1 MYYGGLDLGTSSV
14 GWAVTDANY
23 QLLRRKG
30 KDLWGVRLF
39 DEAKTS
45 QERRTFRTSRRRRER
60 EKARI
65 GMLKEYFAEEIEKID
80 MGFYHRLDESKYH
93 LEDKNIKDKFSTFVD
108 EKYTD
113 KEYFKKYPTIFHLRK
128 ELLESKEPHDVRL
141 VYLAIL
147 NLFKHRGNFLNESM
161 SGEEKEEKIE
171 DLYLSLCKAMETVF
185 ETTFPDNVVCREIE
199 EILSNRDDSK
209 SEKAEK
215 LEKILNVSKSKEKAN
230 YEIIRMMCG
239 LSGKLSNI
247 WDKEI
252 LGEEYAKK
260 QVSFRDSSYEEH
272 LANLAEV
279 LSEEDLEILEYAKQI
294 HDKGL
299 LSHILKGHTYL
310 SEARV
315 EAYNKH
321 KEDLE
326 KLRIVIKKYCREEY
340 NSYFRVM
347 SDNNYSGYIGS
358 VNSDKEKSSNHG
370 KKRRNHEAKKEN
382 YKAFWNETKRLLNGM
397 PESDEM
403 VWYLKK
409 RVGKG
414 KFTSKTAY
422 L

>member
-1 MYYGGLDLGTSSV
+1 
-14 GWAVTDANY
+14 
-23 QLLRRKG
+23 
-30 KDLWGVRLF
+30 
-39 DEAKTS
+39 
-45 QERRTFRTSRRRRER
+45 
-60 EKARI
+60 
-65 GMLKEYFAEEIEKID
+65 
-80 MGFYHRLDESKYH
+80 
-93 LEDKNIKDKFSTFVD
+93 
-108 EKYTD
+108 
-113 KEYFKKYPTIFHLRK
+113 
-128 ELLESKEPHDVRL
+128 
-141 VYLAIL
+141 
-147 NLFKHRGNFLNESM
+147 
-161 SGEEKEEKIE
+161 
-171 DLYLSLCKAMETVF
+171 METVF

-252 LGEEYAKK
+252 LGEEYGKK

-326 KLRIVIKKYCREEY
+326 KLRIVIKKYCKKEY

-382 YKAFWNETKRLLNGM
+382 YKAFWNETKRLLNRM
-397 PESDEM
+397 SESDEM

-409 RVGKG
+409 ELEKESLLPKQLTCENGVIPNQVHLIELKKILSNERYIDYIMPQLYYGFENSTCPFEKVLSDWICLRITGELRLEEPMAIRMPFSFSRSRVAMAPGSISSG
-414 KFTSKTAY
+414 VRLPISST
-422 L
+422 